1 MPDLQAR
8 IIAAL
13 AHPNYHPI
21 KPKALARKLGLGTP
35 DYDAFKVALKELLLL
50 GRVEIGKGNA
60 VRPVGPHGTLTGIFR
75 KAAAGF
81 GFVRPNPAEGHKFTE
96 VFIPEEAIGDATTG
110 DVVLVHIRQSRKVHD
125 RGPKGE
131 IVKVLER
138 ATSQFV
144 GTYFTRDGQFFVR
157 VDGTVFSHSV
167 LVGDPSAKGAKPNDK
182 VVVEM
187 LRFPTAEERGE
198 AVIVEVLGK
207 HGKVGVDTLSII
219 RALGLPDA
227 FPEDVLEEARQ
238 VGARFRE
245 EIPEGREDLTDWLTI
260 TIDPIDARDFDDAI
274 SLTVDPKSKHW
285 LLGVHIADVS
295 HFAPP
300 GSALDQEARK
310 RGTSVY
316 LPQRVIPMFPEIIS
330 NSLASLQQGKIRYV
344 KSAIMDMTP
353 MGQRAH
359 VRLTNAAIKVRRRF
373 TYEEVSAIVA
383 KADASASPSPP
394 APLPEGEGGNA
405 APEVDPEILA
415 LLLRVRDLALILHK
429 RRVKRGA
436 LELMMPEIGLEY
448 DDNGKVCGAH
458 FRKHDI
464 SHQMVEECMLSAN
477 ESVAEHLDDK
487 NLYFLRRVHP
497 SPEPTKLHK
506 FAEFARILGYKVKLE
521 TDRFTLQRIL
531 KESATKPEMHA
542 VHYALLRSLKQAT
555 YSPVK
560 DDHYAL
566 ASENY
571 CHFTSPIRRYPDLQV
586 HRLLD
591 QLFKRG
597 RASSKL
603 DELMALGDHCSK
615 TERRAETAERELVK
629 HKLLVYMNERL
640 GTDLDAVI
648 TGVADYGFYA
658 QAEKLPVEGMVHIS
672 TLPDDYYSYDE
683 MSHSLVGQRT
693 KRRFRL
699 GDKVQV
705 TVVRVDLQRRQ
716 LDFRIQGTQGPLPNV
731 TRRAEVR
738 RFDSIFECNSW
749 VIFSFLID
757 TLIPIWA

>member
-1 MPDLQAR
+1 MSDLQAR
-8 IIAAL
+8 ILAEL
-13 AHPNYHPI
+13 AHPNYHPV
-21 KPKALARKLGLGTP
+21 KPKALARKLELPTTQ
-35 DYDAFKVALKELLLL
+35 YDDFKVALKELMRQ
-50 GRVEIGKGNA
+50 GRLEIGKGNA
-60 VRPVGPHGTLTGIFR
+60 VRPVGQHGTLTGIFR
-75 KAAAGF
+75 KAQAGF
-81 GFVRPNPAEGHKFTE
+81 GFVRPNPDEGHKFLE

-110 DVVLVHIRQSRKVHD
+110 DVVLVRVRQSPKRHE

-144 GTYFTRDGQFFVR
+144 GTYFTRDGLFYVR

-198 AVIVEVLGK
+198 AVIVEVLGA
-207 HGKVGVDTLSII
+207 HGKVGVDTLSVI

-238 VGARFRE
+238 VGARFKE

-330 NSLASLQQGKIRYV
+330 NSLASLQQGKVRFV

-353 MGQRAH
+353 TGQKTE

-373 TYEEVSAIVA
+373 TYEEVSAIIA
-383 KADASASPSPP
+383 KSEGNPCDQDPP
-394 APLPEGEGGNA
+394 D
-405 APEVDPEILA
+405 VDPEILA
-415 LLLRVRDLALILHK
+415 LLLRVRDLAGILHK
-429 RRVKRGA
+429 RRIKRGS

-448 DDNGKVCGAH
+448 DDHGKVSGAH

-464 SHQMVEECMLSAN
+464 SHKMVEECMLAAN
-477 ESVAEHLDDK
+477 ESVAQHLDDK
-487 NLYFLRRVHP
+487 DIYFLRRVHP
-497 SPEPTKLHK
+497 APEPTKLHK
-506 FAEFARILGYKVKLE
+506 FAEFARILGYKVKSE

-531 KESATKPEMHA
+531 KESADKPEMHA

-586 HRLLD
+586 HRLLE
-591 QLFKRG
+591 QLSKRG

-629 HKLLVYMNERL
+629 HKLLVYMSERL
-640 GTDLDAVI
+640 GTDLDAII
-648 TGVADYGFYA
+648 TGVADYGFFA
-658 QAEKLPVEGMVHIS
+658 QAQTLPVEGLVHIS
-672 TLPDDYYSYDE
+672 TLPDDYYYYDE

-693 KRRFRL
+693 KRTFRL
-699 GDKVQV
+699 GDKVPV

-716 LDFRIQGTQGPLPNV
+716 LDFRIQGTQGRLPNV
-731 TRRAEVR
+731 KRRR
-738 RFDSIFECNSW
+738 
-749 VIFSFLID
+749 
-757 TLIPIWA
+757 

>member
-8 IIAAL
+8 IIAAIS
-13 AHPNYHPI
+13 HPNYHAV
-21 KPKALARKLGLGTP
+21 KPKALARKLELPKTE
-35 DYDAFKVALKELLLL
+35 YDHFKAALKALIRE
-50 GRVEIGKGNA
+50 GRIEIGKGNA

-81 GFVRPNPAEGHKFTE
+81 GFVRPNPDEGHKFTE
-96 VFIPEEAIGDATTG
+96 VFIPEEAVRDATTG
-110 DVVLVHIRQSRKVHD
+110 DVVLVRLRQSRKVHAK
-125 RGPKGE
+125 GPKGE

-167 LVGDPSAKGAKPNDK
+167 LVGDPTAKGAKPNDK

-198 AVIVEVLGK
+198 AVITEVLGR
-207 HGKVGVDTLSII
+207 HGTVGVDTLSII
-219 RALGLPDA
+219 RALGIPDA

-245 EIPEGREDLTDWLTI
+245 EIPEGREDFTDWLTI

-300 GSALDQEARK
+300 GSSLDREARK

-330 NSLASLQQGKIRYV
+330 NSLASLQQGKIRFV
-344 KSAIMDMTP
+344 KSAIIDLTP
-353 MGQRAH
+353 TGQKTN
-359 VRLTNAAIKVRRRF
+359 VRLVNAAIKVRRRF
-373 TYEEVSAIVA
+373 TYEEVSAILE
-383 KADASASPSPP
+383 SQGEPSRVSGRVKGDNP
-394 APLPEGEGGNA
+394 AAHA
-405 APEVDPEILA
+405 ARLAEVEPEILA
-415 LLLRVRDLALILHK
+415 QLIRMRDLALILHK
-429 RRVKRGA
+429 RRLKRGS

-464 SHQMVEECMLSAN
+464 SHQIVEECMLAAN
-477 ESVAEHLDDK
+477 ESVAEHLDDRD
-487 NLYFLRRVHP
+487 LYFLRRVHP
-497 SPEPTKLHK
+497 APEPTKLHK
-506 FAEFARILGYKVKLE
+506 FAEFARILGYKVKQE

-531 KESATKPEMHA
+531 KESANKPEMHA

-591 QLFKRG
+591 QLFKKG
-597 RASSKL
+597 KASSKL

-640 GTDLDAVI
+640 GEDLEAII

-658 QAEKLPVEGMVHIS
+658 QAAKLPVEGLVHIS
-672 TLPDDYYSYDE
+672 TLPDDYYHYEE

-693 KRRFRL
+693 KRQFRL
-699 GDKVQV
+699 GDKVKV
-705 TVVRVDLQRRQ
+705 TVVRVDMQRRQ
-716 LDFRIQGTQGPLPNV
+716 LDFRVQGTQGRLPDV
-731 TRRAEVR
+731 KRRR
-738 RFDSIFECNSW
+738 
-749 VIFSFLID
+749 
-757 TLIPIWA
+757 

>member
-1 MPDLQAR
+1 MDLHMSDLQTR
-8 IIAAL
+8 ILTAI
-13 AHPNYHPI
+13 AHPNYQAV
-21 KPKALARKLGLGTP
+21 KPKALARKLGLPTE
-35 DYDAFKVALKELLLL
+35 DHAAFKDALKELIRQ

-60 VRPVGPHGTLTGIFR
+60 VRPVGMHGTLTGIFR
-75 KAAAGF
+75 KTDAGF
-81 GFVRPNPAEGHKFTE
+81 GFVRPNPDEGHKFNE
-96 VFIPEEAIGDATTG
+96 VFIPADAVRDATTG
-110 DVVLVHIRQSRKVHD
+110 DVVLVRLRQSRQRHE
-125 RGPKGE
+125 RGPKGD

-144 GTYFTRDGQFFVR
+144 GTYFTRDGNFYVR
-157 VDGTVFSHSV
+157 VDGTVFAHSV

-182 VVVEM
+182 VVIEM
-187 LRFPTAEERGE
+187 LRFPTADERGE
-198 AVIVEVLGK
+198 AVITEVLGA
-207 HGKVGVDTLSII
+207 HGKVGVDTLSVI
-219 RALGLPDA
+219 RALGIPDA
-227 FPEDVLEEARQ
+227 FPVDVLEEARH
-238 VGARFRE
+238 VGARFKE
-245 EIPEGREDLTDWLTI
+245 EIPEGGEDLTDWLTI
-260 TIDPIDARDFDDAI
+260 TIDPIDAKDFDDAI

-300 GSALDQEARK
+300 GSGLDREARR

-330 NSLASLQQGKIRYV
+330 NGLASLQQGKLRFV
-344 KSAIMDMTP
+344 KSAIIDLTP
-353 MGQRAH
+353 TGQKTD
-359 VRLTNAAIKVRRRF
+359 VRLTNAAIRTRRRF
-373 TYEEVSAIVA
+373 TYEEVSALVA
-383 KADASASPSPP
+383 KADGKTPDQEP
-394 APLPEGEGGNA
+394 
-405 APEVDPEILA
+405 PEVDPEILA
-415 LLLRVRDLALILHK
+415 MLLRVRDLAVILHK
-429 RRVKRGA
+429 RRVKRGS
-436 LELMMPEIGLEY
+436 LELMMPEIQLEY
-448 DDNGKVCGAH
+448 DEHGKVSGAH

-464 SHQMVEECMLSAN
+464 SHTMVEECMLAAN
-477 ESVAEHLDDK
+477 EAVAHELDKRDV
-487 NLYFLRRVHP
+487 YFLRRVHP
-497 SPEPTKLHK
+497 APEPTKLQK
-506 FAEFARILGYKVKLE
+506 FAEFARILGYNAKNA

-531 KESATKPEMHA
+531 KQSAGKPEMHA

-629 HKLLVYMNERL
+629 HKLLVHMHSRV
-640 GTDLDAVI
+640 GTDLGAII
-648 TGVADYGFYA
+648 TGVADYGFFA
-658 QAEKLPVEGMVHIS
+658 QAETLPVEGLVHIS
-672 TLPDDYYSYDE
+672 TLPDDYYYFED
-683 MSHSLVGQRT
+683 MSHTLIGQRT
-693 KRRFRL
+693 KRKFRL

-716 LDFRIQGTQGPLPNV
+716 LDFRLKGTKERMPNIK
-731 TRRAEVR
+731 RRR
-738 RFDSIFECNSW
+738 
-749 VIFSFLID
+749 
-757 TLIPIWA
+757 